1 MNQTKEVAMKRHI
14 IASFMI
20 ASFTGLCAAPYLAA
34 QAQPVTQPY
43 PVIEGL
49 SYKFDK
55 IADVRQGELV
65 GHPRIP

>member
-20 ASFTGLCAAPYLAA
+20 ALITGLCAAPYPAA
-34 QAQPVTQPY
+34 EAQPVTQTY
-43 PVIEGL
+43 PVIQGL

-55 IADVRQGELV
+55 IADGVLSTR
-65 GHPRIP
+65 